1 MNTTVTLG
9 QLIGWSIAIIGAGL
23 YFWNDTNVRLK
34 VLEMKVAMHDDIV
47 QKIDE
52 LKDAIHNLD
61 MKISNKADRNDKQH

>member
-1 MNTTVTLG
+1 MDTTVTLG

-34 VLEMKVAMHDDIV
+34 VLEMKVSMHDDII
-47 QKIDE
+47 QRIEE

-61 MKISNKADRNDKQH
+61 IKLTTKVDRDEKH